1 LLNKQILITG
11 WYSGWWPR
19 KVMAARKGNSALV
32 LMTLGCMLAGAPRA
46 KALPLYLVTSS
57 QVRYRERLHFQSLSH
72 PPSPTLTGIEVQAPF
87 TAPRV
92 KCVV

>member
-46 KALPLYLVTSS
+46 KALPLYLVTSL

-72 PPSPTLTGIEVQAPF
+72 PPSPTLTGIKV
-87 TAPRV
+87 
-92 KCVV
+92 